1 MYALGAVSA
10 SSLTVGRYVLGQ
22 SLVTTAQ
29 ITAHFL
35 NEYADREVDRLVTNR
50 TLFSG
55 GSGVLVDG
63 SLGPGAAL
71 TAGIGTTIL
80 SLCIAVWIVPTYP
93 VATLLGLAA
102 LLVSWLYSMPPVRL
116 LGTGWGE
123 LATTL
128 VVIGLVPLIGVT
140 SQGSAPSGALWAS
153 IASLLPIH
161 LAMMLTFE
169 LPDLESDRTVG
180 KKVLA
185 VRIGRQRTE
194 RLVASFLVLGAL
206 GAGVFLTIGW
216 LMPGSTVAYLS
227 VLPGLATIST
237 LGRKRYALA
246 TATSVAT
253 LGLSAIG
260 LMVGMA

>member
-10 SSLTVGRYVLGQ
+10 PSLTPGRYVLGQ
-22 SLVTTAQ
+22 GLVTSAQ

-35 NEYADREVDRLVTNR
+35 NEYADREADRSVTNR

-63 SLGPGAAL
+63 SLAPRTAL
-71 TAGIGTTIL
+71 TAGIGTTII
-80 SLCIAVWIVPTYP
+80 SLCIALWLVPTYP
-93 VATLLGLAA
+93 IAAFLGLAA
-102 LLVSWLYSMPPVRL
+102 LLVSWLYSIPPVRL

-123 LATTL
+123 LASTL
-128 VVIGLVPLIGVT
+128 VVIGLVPVIGST
-140 SQGSAPSGALWAS
+140 SQGSGPPGALWAS
-153 IASLLPIH
+153 MATLLPIH
-161 LAMMLTFE
+161 LAMMLVFE
-169 LPDLESDRTVG
+169 LPDLDSDRAVG

-194 RLVASFLVLGAL
+194 RLIASLLALGAL
-206 GAGVFLTIGW
+206 EAGAFLAIGW
-216 LMPGSTVAYLS
+216 LMTGSAVAYLS
-227 VLPGLATIST
+227 VIPGLATTSA
-237 LGRKRYALA
+237 LARNRYALA

>member
-10 SSLTVGRYVLGQ
+10 PSLTPDRYVLGQ
-22 SLVTTAQ
+22 GLVTTAQ

-35 NEYADREVDRLVTNR
+35 NEYADREVDRSVTNR

-63 SLGPGAAL
+63 ALGPRTAL

-80 SLCIAVWIVPTYP
+80 SLAIAVWLVPTSP
-93 VATLLGLAA
+93 VTTFLGLAA

-140 SQGSAPSGALWAS
+140 SQGSGPPVALWAS
-153 IASLLPIH
+153 IATLLPIH
-161 LAMMLTFE
+161 LAMMLVFE
-169 LPDLESDRTVG
+169 LPDLVSDRTAG
-180 KKVLA
+180 KTVLA

-194 RLVASFLVLGAL
+194 RLVASLLALGAF
-206 GAGVFLTIGW
+206 GAGVFLAIGW
-216 LMPGSTVAYLS
+216 LMPGSAVACLS
-227 VLPGLATIST
+227 LVPGLATISA
-237 LGRKRYALA
+237 LARNRYALA

-260 LMVGMA
+260 LIVGIA